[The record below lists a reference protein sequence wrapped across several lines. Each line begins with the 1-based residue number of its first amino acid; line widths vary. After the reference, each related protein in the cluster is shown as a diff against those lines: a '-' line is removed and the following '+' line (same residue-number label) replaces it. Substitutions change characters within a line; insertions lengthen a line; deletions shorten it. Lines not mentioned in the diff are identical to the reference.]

1 MVVAAGFQKC
11 YFPVAGAEVEIPA
24 GLDHKQGW
32 GITNSPNHLKLQISC
47 GRLEGFGFH

>member
-1 MVVAAGFQKC
+1 MKIEQRERWVAAGYKKC

-32 GITNSPNHLKLQISC
+32 GITNSPNHLKLPISC
-47 GRLEGFGFH
+47 G